1 MTRRSSSPWT
11 PSTAPR
17 IAALLWACLVSILI
31 STSALAERRFAVVI
45 GHNEG
50 QPGEQPLRYAERD
63 ATRLG
68 ETLLQVGG
76 FRPEDVLVLRGDDV
90 ATVRRALLTM
100 NDRIRATGKGDAL
113 LMVAWSG
120 HADSDALHLGGER
133 LELEELETIV
143 RGSSASFRLLVLDA
157 CRSGA
162 VTRVKGVTSAPSFPL
177 DGAVS
182 SATSGDVAEGYVVLT
197 AAAAGEDA
205 QESDTLRGSF
215 FTHHFISGLLGA
227 ADDNDNDEVT
237 LDELYRHAFKEV
249 VRSSSATLAG
259 TQHPTFR
266 YDVRGKGD
274 IVLSSFR
281 STASARLGTLELPDG
296 LDTLLFDAGG
306 DVVAE
311 VRAGGA
317 RRVRLLPGRHLVRV
331 RGRDVLYD
339 GDVDIVAGAPQVLD
353 LSTLTRSAYARLV
366 RKGEGERS
374 VVLSPRLGVVGH
386 SPWFDGGGVC
396 HGGGLAVPFESRYL
410 SVIPRLSMCVAT
422 WENDFLAATELEG
435 SGDIA
440 LAHVFDLPVVS
451 LAVGAT
457 GGVTVMQQQFT
468 TTGKAPTLTSLWPTI
483 GVMGE
488 LSVPLV
494 AGLALSGGVEARTAV
509 LTPLGSAHTA
519 TPLVVGWHTSLG
531 WSL

>member
-1 MTRRSSSPWT
+1 MIARSPLPSPWT
-11 PSTAPR
+11 LP
-17 IAALLWACLVSILI
+17 LLAVVAACLA
-31 STSALAERRFAVVI
+31 STSALAERRFAVII

-50 QPGEQPLRYAERD
+50 QVGEVPLRYAERD

-100 NDRIRATGKGDAL
+100 NDRIRATGKDDAL

-120 HADSDALHLGGER
+120 HADSDALHLGRER

-143 RGSSASFRLLVLDA
+143 RGSAAAFRLLVLDA

-182 SATSGDVAEGYVVLT
+182 SSTSGDVAEGYVVLT

-227 ADDNDNDEVT
+227 ADANGNEEVT

-281 STASARLGTLELPDG
+281 SGTRLGTLEVPVD
-296 LDTLLFDAGG
+296 LDTLLFDAAG

-317 RRVRLLPGRHLVRV
+317 RRVRLPPGRYLVRV

-339 GDVDIVAGAPQVLD
+339 GDVEVVNGLKVLD
-353 LSTLTRSAYARLV
+353 LATLTRSAYARLV

-374 VVLSPRLGVVGH
+374 LVLSPRVGVVGH
-386 SPWFDGGGVC
+386 TPWFKDGGVC
-396 HGGGLAVPFESRYL
+396 HGGGVAVPFESRYL
-410 SVIPRLSMCVAT
+410 SVIPRLSLCAAT
-422 WENDFLAATELEG
+422 WENDFLAATEFEG
-435 SGDIA
+435 SGDVA
-440 LAHVFDLPVVS
+440 LAHVFDLPFVS
-451 LAVGAT
+451 LAVGAS
-457 GGVTVMQQQFT
+457 GGLTVMQQQFT

-488 LSVPLV
+488 VSVPLPF
-494 AGLALSGGVEARTAV
+494 GLALSGGVEARTAV
-509 LTPLGSAHTA
+509 LTPLGSAHPA
-519 TPLVVGWHTSLG
+519 TPLVLGWHTSLG